1 MDEEEEIQN
10 TEGTQAAPAG
20 AQAAPTES
28 DNTGPTLENMK
39 GPLADFVNAA
49 NKLLGSQSDNN
60 TRRGKVNTAAR
71 DGNNVNLNML
81 GENTDTVNTVP
92 ETTTVAAPDTSV
104 TADIQES
111 TNQAPNLMNQNQ
123 GSSPFDILRNQRELS
138 RAVRAGEQPTV
149 DPSSVLSPVSARTAD
164 GQTREG
170 GLIGFTPQ
178 FEGQTL
184 GQFIR
189 GEDTQ
194 QQATFTG
201 VDAQG
206 RLRQFT
212 PEGQLADSYS
222 GFEAESQAREAR
234 IGQAP
239 GVGGAGSAFRDR
251 DLDPSG
257 RFKPSGSAV
266 GTGISISDARNL
278 VDPEGK
284 MSSQARTAAA
294 REYIRQQG
302 LKASETQRGIEEQ
315 ERAEARQ
322 AQKDVLEERNI
333 ESLIASRE
341 ADEPEMSLRELID
354 ETDDLDKKIKNNTA
368 TPNEINRYNTNAI
381 LLGQKNIFDYP
392 TVDADGK
399 QGGSGGIVTITGDE
413 AGKAA
418 YDQLKSGDKYTFN
431 GVEYSKQ

>member
-1 MDEEEEIQN
+1 MDEEEEIK
-10 TEGTQAAPAG
+10 EIGGT
-20 AQAAPTES
+20 
-28 DNTGPTLENMK
+28 TGPTLKNMK
-39 GPLADFVNAA
+39 GPFPAFFKALGDLMDNAPGPDA
-49 NKLLGSQSDNN
+49 SN
-60 TRRGKVNTAAR
+60 TRANALRSNR
-71 DGNNVNLNML
+71 SEPNIL
-81 GENTDTVNTVP
+81 GEGNNTVP
-92 ETTTVAAPDTSV
+92 EPTTDAAPDTSV

-111 TNQAPNLMNQNQ
+111 TLQNQQQLSRGITNQAAGDQ
-123 GSSPFDILRNQRELS
+123 S
-138 RAVRAGEQPTV
+138 RA
-149 DPSSVLSPVSARTAD
+149 
-164 GQTREG
+164 G
-170 GLIGFTPQ
+170 GLIGFKPQ

-266 GTGISISDARNL
+266 GTGISMSDARNI

-284 MSSQARTAAA
+284 MSNQVRTAAA
-294 REYIRQQG
+294 REYIRQQE

-322 AQKDVLEERNI
+322 AQKDLLEKRNI
-333 ESLIASRE
+333 ESLIASRQ

-354 ETDDLDKKIKNNTA
+354 ETDDLNKKINNNTA
-368 TPNEINRYNTNAI
+368 TPDEINRYNTNAM
-381 LLGQKNIFDYP
+381 LLQQKNIEEYQ
-392 TVDADGK
+392 TVDTGGNQGDSGYTQKQESDIKLVMDGNNISREK
-399 QGGSGGIVTITGDE
+399 AISAMKA
-413 AGKAA
+413 AGK
-418 YDQLKSGDKYTFN
+418 L
-431 GVEYSKQ
+431 